1 MEFKR
6 LRPRKKTNSRK
17 TIILLVLLLVILI
30 LWSMADNILEN
41 LFTKK

>member
-1 MEFKR
+1 MKFKR
-6 LRPRKKTNSRK
+6 LRPRKKTNSKK

>member
-6 LRPRKKTNSRK
+6 LRPRKKSNSKK